1 MDAVVEEKP
10 SMIWIKDVPQIVE
23 KVLGRPI
30 SMWTV
35 RSWCRKKQL
44 KSIKVQGRRYVLTS
58 SLYNRLKGDHD
69 DSAQA

>member
-10 SMIWIKDVPQIVE
+10 SMIWIKDVPLIVE

-35 RSWCRKKQL
+35 RSWCRKGQL
-44 KSIKVQGRRYVLTS
+44 KSVKVQGRRYVLTS
-58 SLYNRLKGDHD
+58 SLHKLLKGENH